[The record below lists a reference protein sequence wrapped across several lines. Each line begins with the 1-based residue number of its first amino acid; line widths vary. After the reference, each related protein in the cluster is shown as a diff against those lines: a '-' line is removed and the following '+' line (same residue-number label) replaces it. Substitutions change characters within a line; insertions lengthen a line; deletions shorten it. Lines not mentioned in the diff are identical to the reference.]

1 MASPTP
7 STGSGPSTAFERPQ
21 WRTVR
26 PGFWVGLLAFTL
38 AITPF
43 RVVEVSGRSMSPTR
57 SDGDRYLMD
66 RFYYRTSGLKR
77 DDVVVL
83 SKDGDELVK
92 RLVGMPGDRLEIV
105 MGPEAIIFELVNRTT
120 GQQSRWRERA
130 GGSLFRRRVTVPPDH
145 VYVLGDN
152 WWASDDS
159 RSFGPVPISTLHG
172 VLRTFTLNRNFT
184 RKKGNGP

>member
-1 MASPTP
+1 VNAPAPSPT
-7 STGSGPSTAFERPQ
+7 TERPN
-21 WRTVR
+21 WRTIR
-26 PGFWVGLLAFTL
+26 PGFWVGLLTFTL

-43 RVVEVSGRSMSPTR
+43 RVVEVSGRSMWPTLNN
-57 SDGDRYLMD
+57 GERYLMD
-66 RFYYRTSGLKR
+66 RIYYRATGLRR
-77 DDVVVL
+77 DDILVL

-92 RLVGMPGDRLEIV
+92 RLVGMPGDRLELV

-130 GGSLFRRRVTVPPDH
+130 GGHLFRRKVTIPPDH

-159 RSFGPVPISTLHG
+159 RSFGAVSTSTIHG
-172 VLRTFTLNRNFT
+172 VLRTFTLKRTFP
-184 RKKGNGP
+184 RKQGEGR